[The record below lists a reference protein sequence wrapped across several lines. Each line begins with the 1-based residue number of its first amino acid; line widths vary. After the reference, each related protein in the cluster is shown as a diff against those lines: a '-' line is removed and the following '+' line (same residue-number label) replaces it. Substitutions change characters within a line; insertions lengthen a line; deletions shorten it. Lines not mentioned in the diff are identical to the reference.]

1 MKNIRNI
8 IAENIYALRK
18 KNKFTQIDLAE
29 KINYSDKAVSRWE
42 KGEVVPD
49 IETLQSIANV
59 FNVPLTYLMEEQ
71 TEDISPNLLNQQ
83 ITNRIALMFFSMLTV
98 WLFATVVFVYCLII
112 YNFAFW
118 QIFVWA
124 VPASCLIGML
134 SSIIWKKKLYFII
147 CTSIFLW
154 TLIAS
159 FYLQFLSLNL
169 WLIFIIGVPIQIL
182 IIISW
187 FMKPVKKKR

>member
-124 VPASCLIGML
+124 VPASCLIGPML
-134 SSIIWKKKLYFII
+134 VSWLFSANV
-147 CTSIFLW
+147 TD
-154 TLIAS
+154 AS
-159 FYLQFLSLNL
+159 F
-169 WLIFIIGVPIQIL
+169 IGV
-182 IIISW
+182 S
-187 FMKPVKKKR
+187 